1 MHHGGPFYRLA
12 QEERLIKKTSNS
24 TMPHQRT
31 GASQRPA
38 DMQEGD
44 CLIVDLA
51 CEVNE
56 RGTRD
61 KNDGNE
67 VVVDCDL
74 PLDLE
79 LTERV
84 EMDDETLP
92 HVPHAEEDWDCS
104 EQTEIDKGIQP
115 DFPLTMETRQSK
127 KGRGKRKYNPYGKDF
142 VIDRIVF
149 YVI

>member
-1 MHHGGPFYRLA
+1 MHQGGRFYRLSTGRA
-12 QEERLIKKTSNS
+12 NHYENIK
-24 TMPHQRT
+24 PHN
-31 GASQRPA
+31 ASSEDWCIPA

-44 CLIVDLA
+44 YLIVDPA

-67 VVVDCDL
+67 VVDDCDL

-84 EMDDETLP
+84 EVDDETLP
-92 HVPHAEEDWDCS
+92 YAEEDC
-104 EQTEIDKGIQP
+104 
-115 DFPLTMETRQSK
+115 
-127 KGRGKRKYNPYGKDF
+127 RGKLYLMPKEYSLTFHSSWKHARAREEKTRRNT
-142 VIDRIVF
+142 IRTARISL
-149 YVI
+149 